1 MESEFY
7 VTLPSNSF
15 MQYFPDNKTSN
26 FVTKL
31 SRTLQLNGEWEV
43 GLAEIVYPHTWY
55 NIREGKNSNSVEIYA
70 PDKLYLVFQ
79 TVEYSIQPR
88 YYEKVQDVIDALY
101 KAGLANLSDVVL
113 SYDDTSKRVTVKC
126 GRRVVVKLRGDIAR
140 MFGFLNNTAIRAS
153 DEKGFTLA
161 LPETGNQYFYVCTD
175 IIKSQYHGDVV
186 VPVLRTVTVKGK
198 HGNYVSKNFERPH
211 YVSLNKKIFDT
222 ISINIRDEA
231 GDLVAFE
238 HGKVII
244 TLHFRCSKTQFFI

>member
-1 MESEFY
+1 MESEFC
-7 VTLPSNSF
+7 VTLPSNSS

-31 SRTLQLNGEWEV
+31 SRTPQLDGEWEV

-55 NIREGKNSNSVEIYA
+55 NIREGKNSVEIYA
-70 PDKLYLVFQ
+70 PDNLYLVFK
-79 TVEYSIQPR
+79 TAEFSIQPG

-101 KAGLANLSDVVL
+101 KAGISNLTDVVL
-113 SYDDTSKRVTVKC
+113 SYDDASKRVTVKC

-140 MFGFLNNTAIRAS
+140 IFGFLNDTTIRAS

-161 LPETGNQYFYVCTD
+161 LPETGNQYFYVYTD
-175 IIKSQYHGDVV
+175 IIKSQYHDDVV
-186 VPVLRTVTVKGK
+186 VPVLRTVTVKGE
-198 HGNYVSKNFERPH
+198 HGSYVSKNFKRPH
-211 YVSLNKKIFDT
+211 YVPLNKKVFDT
-222 ISINIRDEA
+222 IGINIRDEA

-244 TLHFRCSKTQFFI
+244 TLHFRRSKTQYFI